1 MEEKIK
7 YSNPVYQDYKLKR
20 ERRKLNIMFLKSLI
34 ITVSKA
40 LSEFKKTEKETQD
53 EADERFTKLMVRLRE
68 LEIKLIEEK
77 RNKLFSSHYQF
88 IPNINIER
96 RKRR

>member
-7 YSNPVYQDYKLKR
+7 FSNPVYQEQKLKK
-20 ERRKLNIMFLKSLI
+20 ERRKLNIKVLKSLM
-34 ITVSKA
+34 ITISKA
-40 LSEFKKTEKETQD
+40 ISDFKKTEKETQN
-53 EADERFTKLMVRLRE
+53 EADERFTKLMIRLRE
-68 LEIKLIEEK
+68 LETKLNEEK
-77 RNKLFSSHYQF
+77 RNKLFSSHYEF